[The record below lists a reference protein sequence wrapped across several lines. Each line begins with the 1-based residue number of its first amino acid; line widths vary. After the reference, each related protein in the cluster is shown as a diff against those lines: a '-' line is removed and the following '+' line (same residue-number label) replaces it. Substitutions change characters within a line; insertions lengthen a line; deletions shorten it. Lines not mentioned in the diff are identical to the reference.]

1 MKRKLLLILMLSAGL
16 VMPRY
21 LAAQVKKVSVKGF
34 VTDKETKETL
44 VGVSISL
51 DGTPPRGLG
60 STGHKGEFSVTVP
73 DGATLLFHSI
83 GYKDKK
89 VKLNVGQT
97 ELNVDMSSN
106 STSLNE
112 VVLRGYVAR
121 SKEVTTGSSF
131 TISGSEIQDVPV
143 SNAMELIQGKVPGVN
158 MQINTGAPG
167 YPGTILVRGLSGINT
182 SGSGGESFLTPTSP
196 LFVIDGIPIDAD
208 NAADFGFNSP
218 GGVSPLELIPVEDIA
233 SIEVLTDAQ
242 ATASYGS
249 KGAYGV
255 FIIQTRRGNSK
266 KPKVRYT
273 GNYFV
278 TVPPNLRT
286 TLGGK
291 AERDAKLLEILANG
305 TYSDLLR
312 ISSTPILSDSLNAYY
327 RNSTNWQGI
336 YYVSTYNTTHNIG
349 IEGGDPKFNYSTN
362 LNYYSQNGIIQNTGY
377 TRYTLKML
385 MDYKPDDKFHT
396 QVIFNVG
403 LGKQN
408 NGNGQGLLQTGVA
421 TNASASSLLPG
432 PSLFQTTTDMA
443 NDFSVKDDNSTKT
456 FSASALLGYE
466 LFKGFNLT
474 NTGSYSY
481 VTSADE
487 KDYPAASNKNRPAV
501 YSYNDR
507 NANLYNRAGFTFSKE
522 FKGHSFFLQGFNEI
536 SAKDFQA
543 GYISQQGTPND
554 QILGPLGSNYHD
566 SRGGGVLKS
575 FRNEHTLS
583 YAGGFTYNYKRKYIL
598 DLTYRIDGSSNAG
611 FDSPF
616 AKNPSIGFRWNFDK
630 EKFFA
635 NASGW
640 LDQGDIRLTYGQVIR
655 PTGDIYSLYG
665 LYAPSGNYEGS
676 NRIDI
681 DNTTLPN
688 NILRSTTNTTYNLGV
703 DMTMFNNKF
712 SFVFNTYF
720 KRVTNI
726 PWLTPIATTTGFT
739 TLLSNDASQV
749 NYGYE
754 LQLTLRPLPKT
765 SKVQWNLSL
774 VGSLNKD
781 FLTKLPGNKNQI
793 IIPPNKTSADAIGS
807 TILRA
812 GRNTYSYY
820 IFNYQGVYS
829 TLDQVP
835 VDPVTGLRLRTKAS
849 TTAFF
854 KAGDPTWQD
863 TNGDYVIDDNDRQ
876 AIGNSQPIVTGGVN
890 TNLTYK
896 NFGLTMNGSFTL
908 KRDIMNDA
916 LGSRFRLVNNPFG
929 TAVYLPLT
937 DLNYWKQPGDQAT
950 YPNPFDYTRTGI
962 INPFRSEQSL
972 FMSNGTYF
980 KINNITFSYS
990 FNKNF
995 INKLGISNLRVYAS
1009 ANNVMTFS
1017 SYPGPNPENVTGAG
1031 WDVSGGYPVSRT
1043 YNMGLNLEF

>member
-1 MKRKLLLILMLSAGL
+1 MKRKLLLILILSACM
-16 VMPRY
+16 VMPQY
-21 LAAQVKKVSVKGF
+21 LAAQVKNVSVKGV

-44 VGVSISL
+44 IGVSILL
-51 DGTPPRGLG
+51 DGTQPRGV
-60 STGHKGEFSVTVP
+60 SATNSKGEFGVTVP
-73 DGATLLFHSI
+73 AGATLIFHSV

-89 VKLNVGQT
+89 VKLNPGQT
-97 ELNVDMSSN
+97 QLNVEMVVS
-106 STSLNE
+106 STSLGE
-112 VVLRGYVAR
+112 VVLRGYVSR
-121 SKEVTTGSSF
+121 SKEVTTGASF
-131 TISGSEIQDVPV
+131 TISGSEIQDIPV
-143 SNAMELIQGKVPGVN
+143 SNATELIQGKVPGVN
-158 MQINTGAPG
+158 IQVNTGAPG
-167 YPGTILVRGLSGINT
+167 YGGTILVRGLSGINT

-196 LFVIDGIPIDAD
+196 LFVVDGIPIDAD

-249 KGAYGV
+249 RGAYGV
-255 FIIQTRRGNSK
+255 FVIQTRRGNSK

-278 TVPPNLRT
+278 TAPPNLRT

-291 AERDAKLLEILANG
+291 AERDAKIQEILANG
-305 TYSDLLR
+305 TYSDLLKV
-312 ISSTPILSDSLNAYY
+312 SSTPILSDSLNAYY

-349 IEGGDPKFNYSTN
+349 IEGGDTKFNYSTN

-377 TRYTLKML
+377 KRYTMKML
-385 MDYKPDDKFHT
+385 MDYRPDNKFHT

-421 TNASASSLLPG
+421 TNASASTLLPG
-432 PSLFQTTTDMA
+432 PSLFQMTSDVA

-456 FSASALLGYE
+456 FSASVLLGYE
-466 LFKGFNLT
+466 VFKGFNLT
-474 NTGSYSY
+474 NTGSYAYSM
-481 VTSADE
+481 SADE
-487 KDYPAASNKNRPAV
+487 KDYPAASSKNRAAV

-507 NANLYNRAGFTFSKE
+507 NANVYNRAGFTYSKE
-522 FKGHSFFLQGFNEI
+522 FRGHSFFLQGFNEI
-536 SAKDFQA
+536 WAKDFQA
-543 GYISQQGTPND
+543 GYIYQQGTPSD
-554 QILGPLGSNYHD
+554 QILGPLGYSNHD

-575 FRNEHTLS
+575 FHNEHTLS

-598 DLTYRIDGSSNAG
+598 DLTYRLDGSSAAG
-611 FDSPF
+611 FDSPY
-616 AKNPSIGFRWNFDK
+616 AKNPSIGFKWNFAK
-630 EKFFA
+630 ERFFA
-635 NASGW
+635 NESGW
-640 LDQGDIRLTYGQVIR
+640 LNEGDIRLTYGQVIK
-655 PTGDIYSLYG
+655 PTADIYSLYG
-665 LYAPSGNYEGS
+665 QYAPTGNYEGS
-676 NRIDI
+676 NRIGI
-681 DNTTLPN
+681 NNTTLPN
-688 NILRSTTNTTYNLGV
+688 SVLKATTNTTYNLGV

-720 KRVTNI
+720 KQVTNI
-726 PWLTPIATTTGFT
+726 PWLTPVATTDGFG

-749 NYGYE
+749 DYGYE
-754 LQLTLRPLPKT
+754 LQLTLRPLSKT

-793 IIPPNKTSADAIGS
+793 IIPPNKTSADGIGS
-807 TILRA
+807 TVLRA

-829 TLDQVP
+829 TQAQVP
-835 VDPVTGLRLRTKAS
+835 VDPVTGLPLRTKVS

-854 KAGDPTWQD
+854 KAGDPIWQD
-863 TNGDYVIDDNDRQ
+863 TNGDYIIDDNDRQ
-876 AIGNSQPIVTGGVN
+876 AIGNSQPLVTGGFN

-896 NFGLTMNGSFTL
+896 GFGLTMNGSFTF

-916 LGSRFRLVNNPFG
+916 LASRFRLVNNPFG
-929 TAVYLPLT
+929 ASVYLPLS
-937 DLNYWKQPGDQAT
+937 DLNYWKQSGDQAA

-962 INPFRSEQSL
+962 ISPFKSEQSL

-980 KINNITFSYS
+980 KINNITLSYS
-990 FNKNF
+990 FDKKF
-995 INKLGISNLRVYAS
+995 INKLGMSNLRVYAS

-1017 SYPGPNPENVTGAG
+1017 PYAGPNPENVTGAG

-1043 YNMGLNLEF
+1043 YNIGLNLEF